1 MQTQLSDL
9 DGLIM
14 RVRDPGSRELISE
27 ATMAYRGGALR
38 SAVIL
43 CWVAVFSDLIAK
55 VRELSQGGHRAA
67 SSYVEELDRNIEN
80 PQKAL
85 KFEREIVK
93 KATTEFLMFDSRDGN
108 LFERLREDRNACAH
122 PILAGD
128 SGHFKPTPELV
139 RAHLA
144 HALDRLLIRPP
155 AQGKEALIRLSRDLH
170 DAVLPSDWRMAV
182 ALIYDRYV
190 EHGTE
195 SLHRAV
201 VNGVIRGLLL
211 KDDPFRLRDH
221 PGYRESSIVDARR
234 GLLAC
239 LGAVERVDRHL
250 VEEATS
256 YYLTS
261 VEKSG
266 EQTVQLAVLLAV
278 SWRNELWKR
287 LSNPVRSQVIRMIE
301 SHIKRM
307 KNKLMDDT
315 VRTYMAPAL
324 GCVSIPELNEVL
336 SPLIDELNDT
346 EFGVIVMFDHLPT
359 ELMEML
365 IGRFSRVRYYRG
377 SELLFD
383 ECIRPMLPHFGRS
396 EVNRILDVIVDNSQI
411 WYASGMPGRIQT
423 FFSWL
428 WRNDRDK
435 VDVSKWSEFLSTIRD
450 KIRDDDVFTGLYS
463 GLYDDLTNAG
473 IVCSSGADTDRQRST
488 SSLDDLNVGV

>member
-14 RVRDPGSRELISE
+14 RVRDSGSRELISE

-55 VRELSQGGHRAA
+55 VRELGLGGHKAA
-67 SSYVEELDRNIEN
+67 SSYVEELDRNIDN

-85 KFEREIVK
+85 KLEREIVK
-93 KATTEFLMFDSRDGN
+93 KAKTEFLMFDSRDRK

-211 KDDPFRLRDH
+211 KDDPFHLRDH
-221 PGYRESSIVDARR
+221 PGYREASIVDVRR
-234 GLLAC
+234 GLFAC
-239 LGAVERVDRHL
+239 LEAVERVDRHL
-250 VEEATS
+250 VEEATND
-256 YYLTS
+256 YLTS
-261 VEKSG
+261 VEKSS
-266 EQTVQLAVLLAV
+266 EQTVQLTVLLAV

-287 LSNPVRSQVIRMIE
+287 LSKPVRGQVIRMID
-301 SHIKRM
+301 SHSKRM
-307 KNKLMDDT
+307 KDNLMDDT
-315 VRTYMAPAL
+315 MRTYVAPAL
-324 GCVSIPELNEVL
+324 GCVSVPELNEAL
-336 SPLIDELNDT
+336 SPLIDELKDT

-359 ELMEML
+359 ELRKML
-365 IGRFSRVRYYRG
+365 IDRFAGVRYFRG
-377 SELLFD
+377 SEILFD
-383 ECIRPMLPHFGRS
+383 ECIRPMLSYLDRS
-396 EVNRILDVIVDNSQI
+396 DIDRILDIIVDNRQI
-411 WYASGMPGRIQT
+411 WDASGIPVRIQT
-423 FFSWL
+423 LFGWL
-428 WRNDRDK
+428 WRNQRDS
-435 VDVSKWSEFLSTIRD
+435 VDVNKWSEFWVAISD
-450 KIRDDDVFTGLYS
+450 KIENNVSTVHIQGFTM
-463 GLYDDLTNAG
+463 
-473 IVCSSGADTDRQRST
+473 IW
-488 SSLDDLNVGV
+488 

>member
-1 MQTQLSDL
+1 MQTQLTDL

-14 RVRDPGSRELISE
+14 QVRDSGSRDLISE

-43 CWVAVFSDLIAK
+43 CWVAVFNDLISK
-55 VRELSQGGHRAA
+55 VRELGQGGHKAA
-67 SSYVEELDRNIEN
+67 SSYVEELDRNIDN
-80 PQKAL
+80 PQSAL
-85 KFEREIVK
+85 KFEREIVA
-93 KATTEFLMFDSRDGN
+93 KATNEFLMCDSRDRK

-128 SGHFKPTPELV
+128 DGHFKPTPELV

-155 AQGKEALIRLSRDLH
+155 AQGKEALIRLSRDLR

-195 SLHRAV
+195 SLLRAV
-201 VNGVIRGLLL
+201 VKGVIRGLLL
-211 KDDPFRLRDH
+211 NDDPFHLHDH
-221 PGYRESSIVDARR
+221 PGYRQTPIVDIRR

-239 LGAVERVDRHL
+239 LEAIERVDRHL

-256 YYLTS
+256 DYLRS

-266 EQTVQLAVLLAV
+266 EQPVQLTLLLTV
-278 SWRNELWKR
+278 SWRNELWER
-287 LSNPVRSQVIRMIE
+287 ISNPVRGQVVRLID

-307 KNKLMDDT
+307 KDNLVDDT
-315 VRTYMAPAL
+315 VRTYVAPAL
-324 GCVSIPELNEVL
+324 GCVSVPELNEALV
-336 SPLIDELNDT
+336 PLIDKLKDT
-346 EFGVIVMFDHLPT
+346 EFGVIITFDHPPT
-359 ELMEML
+359 ELRDML
-365 IGRFSRVRYYRG
+365 IGRFASVGYFRG

-383 ECIRPMLPHFGRS
+383 GCIRPMLPYFDRS
-396 EVNRILDVIVDNSQI
+396 EISRILDVIVLNSQI
-411 WYASGMPGRIQT
+411 WYASGMPSRIQVV
-423 FFSWL
+423 FSWL

-435 VDVSKWSEFLSTIRD
+435 VDVNVWSEFWVTMKDRIRNND
-450 KIRDDDVFTGLYS
+450 FFADLYS
-463 GLYDDLTNAG
+463 DLHNDLVNAS
-473 IVCSSGADTDRQRST
+473 IVSGSDTDTDQ
-488 SSLDDLNVGV
+488 